1 MNCLGMHGYCEPLD
15 MIAQANIMTLALQ
28 TEAEEEKV
36 FLFLCYYHHD
46 VLNRRCMEVTL
57 CSDLITW

>member
-1 MNCLGMHGYCEPLD
+1 VNCLGMHGYCEPLD

-36 FLFLCYYHHD
+36 FLLLCYYLLHD
-46 VLNRRCMEVTL
+46 VLNVRCMVSL
-57 CSDLITW
+57 LF